1 MYPESFSVNTCSQFE
16 LTVSLAV
23 LLGFLD
29 ESTDLQQGTDSS
41 QYTTPSVPSEVAT
54 ADDHARKC
62 FIAISADHHPPH
74 AAECLRTPA
83 SASRRSIPSRRP
95 RCTWAVGPPTALAT
109 LCDRRYVRERRRS
122 IGDPEDVCLVDGSS
136 TLSMGPMNSDRFGGS
151 VGRAGRNAGLCWLVV
166 ALLVGLT
173 IRQGVVGS
181 YRWFSLAGIAVV
193 LVVLPAAARR
203 DPYAMPPWGLLVLVA
218 IPVVDAAILGETVVS
233 PVAVYLA
240 VAAVALIVAV
250 DVHAFTP
257 VRMNRAFTVALVVI
271 ATLAVGA
278 AWNVAQW
285 VSDAALGTG
294 YLVGDRTQDAANRA
308 MMIDFLYAT
317 IAGSVAGVLFAGY
330 LRRRSFAPTASTP
343 LPREAPEEREEEPD
357 PTPSLVRGRLGVSEE
372 RIGRFVW
379 AIQLVL
385 VGLLVY
391 GIVVRDVTTIT
402 NAAIALAVTFLPA
415 LLERNYRFPI
425 EPELVVWLTAAA
437 FLHTLGS
444 AGLYDHLGQW
454 DSLTHALS
462 ASLVAATGYT
472 VVRAIDLH
480 SDDVYLPSRTMFAFI
495 LLFVLAVGVVWEL
508 VEFALDLA
516 AQRFEF
522 DAVLAQH
529 GIDDTVGDL
538 LFNLAGAVVA
548 ATLGATYLTDVSH
561 RFVDRLGDRRG

>member
-1 MYPESFSVNTCSQFE
+1 
-16 LTVSLAV
+16 
-23 LLGFLD
+23 
-29 ESTDLQQGTDSS
+29 
-41 QYTTPSVPSEVAT
+41 
-54 ADDHARKC
+54 
-62 FIAISADHHPPH
+62 
-74 AAECLRTPA
+74 
-83 SASRRSIPSRRP
+83 
-95 RCTWAVGPPTALAT
+95 
-109 LCDRRYVRERRRS
+109 
-122 IGDPEDVCLVDGSS
+122 
-136 TLSMGPMNSDRFGGS
+136 MNGDRFGGS
-151 VGRAGRNAGLCWLVV
+151 VGKAGRNAGLCWLVV

-173 IRQGVVGS
+173 IRQGVAGS
-181 YRWFSLAGIAVV
+181 YRWFSLAGIAIA
-193 LVVLPAAARR
+193 LMVLPAAARR
-203 DPYAMPPWGLLVLVA
+203 DPYAMPPWELLILVA
-218 IPVVDAAILGETVVS
+218 IPIADAAMLGETTIS
-233 PVAVYLA
+233 EIAVYFA

-278 AWNVAQW
+278 TWNVAQW
-285 VSDAALGTG
+285 IADTALGTA

-317 IAGSVAGVLFAGY
+317 IAGAAAGVLFTAY
-330 LRRRSFAPTASTP
+330 LRRRSFAPAANVEI
-343 LPREAPEEREEEPD
+343 PREAPEEGEEEPD
-357 PTPSLVRGRLGVSEE
+357 PTPSLVRGRLDVSEE

-379 AIQLVL
+379 AMQLVL
-385 VGLLVY
+385 VGLLIY

-415 LLERNYRFPI
+415 LLERNYRLPI
-425 EPELVVWLTAAA
+425 EPELVAWLTTAA

-444 AGLYDHLGQW
+444 AGLYDLLGQW
-454 DSLTHALS
+454 DTLTHALS

-472 VVRAIDLH
+472 VVRSIDLH
-480 SDDVYLPSRTMFAFI
+480 TDEVYLPSRTMFAFI

-516 AQRFEF
+516 AQRFGF

-529 GIDDTVGDL
+529 GVNDTVGDL

-561 RFVDRLGDRRG
+561 RLVDRLDDRRG